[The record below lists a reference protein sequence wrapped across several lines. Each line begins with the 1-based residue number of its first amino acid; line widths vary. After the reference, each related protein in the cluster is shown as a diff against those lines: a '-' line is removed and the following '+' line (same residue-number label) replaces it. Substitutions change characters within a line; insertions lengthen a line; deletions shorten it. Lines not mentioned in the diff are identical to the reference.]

1 MPNPDHPLFQ
11 LRDTCSQY
19 GATLVAV
26 SKTRTIPETDVLYQL
41 GQRLFAEN
49 RAQELLLKAP
59 VMPSDIEWHLIGHL
73 QTNKVRSVLPYITCI
88 QSLDRISLWE
98 KIQEEAGRIDKRI
111 TCLLQIKV
119 AMEETKYGWEL
130 EELYQIL
137 ASGQHHQYPN
147 VIIGGVMGMASF
159 TDDTAQVRREMKQI
173 KTSFDL
179 MQREYFA
186 DSPAFRTISM
196 GMSGDYLI
204 ALEEGSTMIRV
215 GSLLFPTNQH

>member
-1 MPNPDHPLFQ
+1 
-11 LRDTCSQY
+11 
-19 GATLVAV
+19 
-26 SKTRTIPETDVLYQL
+26 
-41 GQRLFAEN
+41 
-49 RAQELLLKAP
+49 
-59 VMPSDIEWHLIGHL
+59 
-73 QTNKVRSVLPYITCI
+73 
-88 QSLDRISLWE
+88 
-98 KIQEEAGRIDKRI
+98 
-111 TCLLQIKV
+111 
-119 AMEETKYGWEL
+119 
-130 EELYQIL
+130 LYQIL

>member
-1 MPNPDHPLFQ
+1 M
-11 LRDTCSQY
+11 
-19 GATLVAV
+19 
-26 SKTRTIPETDVLYQL
+26 

-59 VMPSDIEWHLIGHL
+59 VMPPDIEWHLIGHL
-73 QTNKVRSVLPYITCI
+73 QTNKVRSVVPYISCI

-98 KIQEEAGRIDKRI
+98 KIQEEAMRIDKRI

-130 EELYQIL
+130 EELYQLL
-137 ASGQHHQYPN
+137 ASGQQNQYPN

-159 TDDTAQVRREMKQI
+159 TDDTEQVRREMKQI
-173 KTSFDL
+173 KASFDK
-179 MQREYFA
+179 MRHEYFA
-186 DSPAFRTISM
+186 DSMTFQTISM

-204 ALEEGSTMIRV
+204 ALEEGSNMIRV
-215 GSLLFPTNQH
+215 GSLLFPSSDH